1 MGKFLIILC
10 AYLCTSLA
18 LAQAPI
24 AVEVVEKKDPV
35 VAVAP
40 QAAPVAP
47 VVAPIPPPKSID
59 EIKLTVKDEVMVPPE
74 WLQNALISAKS
85 LPYVGPF
92 LVVALQWLG
101 MIASILTALFA
112 FLWALLKALESVA
125 SLAKLAPLA
134 EKLAALQNSKLMYYL
149 KAMSVFNAQ
158 KKDKPV

>member
-1 MGKFLIILC
+1 MNIAF
-10 AYLCTSLA
+10 
-18 LAQAPI
+18 AQAPI
-24 AVEVVEKKDPV
+24 AVDVVEKAPV
-35 VAVAP
+35 ASVAP
-40 QAAPVAP
+40 EAP
-47 VVAPIPPPKSID
+47 VVAPVPVKTVD

-92 LVVALQWLG
+92 LVKAMQWLG

-125 SLAKLAPLA
+125 SIAKLGPLA

-149 KAMSVFNAQ
+149 KALSMFNAQ